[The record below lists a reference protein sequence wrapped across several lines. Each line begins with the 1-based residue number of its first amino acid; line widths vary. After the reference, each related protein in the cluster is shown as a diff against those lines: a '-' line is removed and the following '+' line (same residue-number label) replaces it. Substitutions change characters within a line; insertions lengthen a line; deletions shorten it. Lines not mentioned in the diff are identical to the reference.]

1 MRPPV
6 RAPAAQ
12 RGAAMPLARTAVAT
26 LLLALLS
33 FAATQWITHDFQV
46 WTAEGARRLDVA
58 LHPVPA
64 PKVGVEGPAID
75 AGSTLQDVLAQG
87 GTPTIVDFMYTR
99 CITVCT
105 ALGSVFQQL
114 QGDILQ
120 DGVQQGGGPRDGVPN
135 QAASVRLLSLS
146 FDAEHDK
153 PEVLAAY
160 SALLHA
166 DSRVWRFA
174 RLAGADGRNETQ
186 ALLRLYQATVIAD
199 GFGGYEHN
207 AALLVMDPRGRLVRI
222 FDYAEAKIALD
233 YAMSLSGSGAP

>member
-120 DGVQQGGGPRDGVPN
+120 DGVSN

-233 YAMSLSGSGAP
+233 YAMSLNGSGAP

>member
-75 AGSTLQDVLAQG
+75 AGSTLQDVLAHG

-120 DGVQQGGGPRDGVPN
+120 DGVSN

-146 FDAEHDK
+146 LDAEHDK

-207 AALLVMDPRGRLVRI
+207 AALLVLDPRGRLVRI

-233 YAMSLSGSGAP
+233 YAMSLNGSGAP

>member
-1 MRPPV
+1 
-6 RAPAAQ
+6 
-12 RGAAMPLARTAVAT
+12 MPLARTAVAT

-120 DGVQQGGGPRDGVPN
+120 DGVSN

-233 YAMSLSGSGAP
+233 YAMSLNGSGAP